1 MMEALLV
8 VIGLIVG
15 GTVAWT
21 LVSARGRT
29 AVAEA
34 ERAAASAEAMAE
46 AVREQMAQHETALSE
61 LRTALD
67 GERAARVEA
76 ETRLAETVKRFEE
89 EKKLLDEAKEKL
101 ADTFKSL
108 AGDTLS
114 RSNKAFLELARET
127 FDKVL
132 EGAKGDLGKREEAIK
147 GLVKPLSESLKQF
160 EEHVRGLEKN
170 RQQAYTSLE
179 EQLKSLTITQQQLQR
194 ETGNLVSALRTP
206 QVRGR
211 WGEITLRRVVELA
224 GMSEHC
230 DFSEQVTA
238 QAEDGRIRPDM
249 IVHLPGGRE
258 IVVDAKVSLDA
269 YLKALSAESD
279 IDRQGFLKDHA
290 RQVRAHMDGL
300 GARAYWQQF
309 DSAPEFAVM
318 FIPGESFFAAAA
330 DQDHALIE
338 DGMRKKV
345 VLATPTTF
353 IALLRAVAYGWRQ
366 EQIAE
371 NAQQISELGRDL
383 YDRMRVMANHLS
395 DIGKGIT
402 RATEAYNRA
411 VGSMEARVLPSA
423 RRFRDLGAATSD
435 EIAPVEPVEATAR
448 ELSPSEEGERD
459 PG

>member
-1 MMEALLV
+1 MEALLV

-15 GTVAWT
+15 GTASWA
-21 LVSARGRT
+21 LVSARGRA

-34 ERAAASAEAMAE
+34 ERSATSAEATAE
-46 AVREQMAQHETALSE
+46 AIREQMAQQEASLAE
-61 LRTALD
+61 LRSALD
-67 GERAARVEA
+67 TERSVRVEA
-76 ETRLAETVKRFEE
+76 ETRLGETVKRLDE

-101 ADTFKSL
+101 TDAFKSL

-132 EGAKGDLGKREEAIK
+132 EGATGDLGKREEAIK

-179 EQLKSLTITQQQLQR
+179 EQLKSLATTQQQLQR

-238 QAEDGRIRPDM
+238 QTEDGRIRPDM

-258 IVVDAKVSLDA
+258 IVVDAKVSLEA
-269 YLKALSAESD
+269 YLKALSAESEA
-279 IDRQGFLKDHA
+279 DRQAFLKDHA

-318 FIPGESFFAAAA
+318 FIPGEPFFAAAA
-330 DQDHALIE
+330 DQDHDLIE
-338 DGMRKKV
+338 DGMQKRV

-423 RRFRDLGAATSD
+423 RRFRELGAATSD
-435 EIAPVEPVEATAR
+435 EIPPVEPIEATPR
-448 ELSPSEEGERD
+448 EVSAPEEGMGD
-459 PG
+459 AG